1 MTHGFR
7 GEGAPLIVEELTAV
21 YDEVPPVEVAS
32 SRVRDILTRAGVI
45 NLLGAD
51 SLLQAG
57 APAPNTPQSPTV
69 TESAAPHTLGSDWKD
84 Q

>member
-21 YDEVPPVEVAS
+21 CDEVPPVEVAS
-32 SRVRDILTRAGVI
+32 SRVREILTRAGVMG
-45 NLLGAD
+45 LLSGD
-51 SLLQAG
+51 SLLRIGDAS
-57 APAPNTPQSPTV
+57 PETPQSPTV
-69 TESAAPHTLGSDWKD
+69 TESTAPHTSGSDWKD